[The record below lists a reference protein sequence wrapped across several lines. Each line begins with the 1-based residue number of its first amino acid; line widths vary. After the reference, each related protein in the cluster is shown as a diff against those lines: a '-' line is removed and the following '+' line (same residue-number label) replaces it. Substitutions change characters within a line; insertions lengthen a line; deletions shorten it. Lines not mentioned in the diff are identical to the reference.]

1 MSISMDSLQSP
12 TLTKADLAALLVN
25 QIGLNKREAA
35 DMVDGFF
42 ALVANTLVSGEDVRL
57 SGFGNFK
64 VRLKASR
71 PGRNPRTG
79 ESVTIPAHRA
89 VTYLANTGLKEQVQ
103 STPSNALRIAKPKL
117 AVKTPRPRKQP

>member
-1 MSISMDSLQSP
+1 MQLVWLKPHFHAAWQTIP
-12 TLTKADLAALLVN
+12 TFGKPATSC
-25 QIGLNKREAA
+25 KRGAA

-42 ALVANTLVSGEDVRL
+42 ALVANTLVSGEDVKL

-79 ESVTIPAHRA
+79 EAVTIPAHRCH
-89 VTYLANTGLKEQVQ
+89 TN
-103 STPSNALRIAKPKL
+103 
-117 AVKTPRPRKQP
+117 